1 MLTREKKCPEICH
14 CTIFTIRPFYNKL
27 SCSHFLSFEIYS
39 SMCFFLLLLLL
50 HSFEAI
56 FPHCQPYKYTYI
68 FVDYGCIEVHDDDIS
83 VTVVTLLAAKFIWER
98 WQKWMNNWNMAAPTK
113 PTRNVGNE
121 NGPTKRKKCKPFKVK
136 WFNLNMRK
144 ISLSFSFNFC
154 RLLPALTVT

>member
-1 MLTREKKCPEICH
+1 MPQNMPLHDFYHPPILQQ
-14 CTIFTIRPFYNKL
+14 IIVFPFFVHRNL
-27 SCSHFLSFEIYS
+27 FFNV
-39 SMCFFLLLLLL
+39 FFLLLLLL

-68 FVDYGCIEVHDDDIS
+68 SMDYGCIEVHDDDIS
-83 VTVVTLLAAKFIWER
+83 VTVVMLLAAKFIWER

-113 PTRNVGNE
+113 PKRNVRNE
-121 NGPTKRKKCKPFKVK
+121 NGPTKRKKCQPFKVK